1 MEMGPRRYIKR
12 LTILCA
18 VTLAAAALAAGAPR
32 YLPGWPVTG
41 GSYHGSSPAV
51 ADIDGD
57 GRREIAI
64 AAWDGKLNLFNSRGQ
79 LLPGFPVSTG
89 TRSGERNSPALADLD
104 GDKVLEIVHVSADGN
119 IYAFDRRGM
128 PVAGWPQKLAAGAK
142 GPAVQDFTSYRG
154 LEIFAAG
161 GTGLYG
167 LHGNGTAVGGW
178 PVPLEGSSTAPA
190 IGDLD
195 GDRRPEV
202 VVAANRQI
210 HAFTTSG
217 TSVPGW
223 PATVDGEVVGAPVLA
238 DVDGDDRT
246 EVLVGTAAGSAYV
259 LDADGR
265 VRAGWPQSLGSK
277 PITAP
282 AAVGDLDGRGELTL
296 VFVGGATHIGSAT
309 LAAFD
314 ADGRPRPGFPKQ
326 LNRTVA
332 AAPLV
337 VDADGDGLPE
347 ILLATYDGSLLAFE
361 KNGALSDG
369 FPLKLQGTGITSTP
383 AAADVDDDGFM
394 DIVVAAQNGYVEVLR
409 TDAAYDPSVNPWP
422 MYGGN
427 HWRTGK
433 YLALTGIRQTFV
445 LSARGGGI
453 TIRWKAD
460 PRTDRSGWAVFKG
473 IKDAVSGNVV
483 YFELAYVDEQ
493 PTSSYSYRDDKVEN
507 GLIYYYKLEE
517 RLSSGGSYT
526 YGPKAIRAVGG
537 SATKARS
544 TITKCYPN
552 PFATRVSIAYEVA
565 AVEGAE
571 STTSIA
577 VYDISGKLIRTLVEE
592 AKAPGKYVVEWDG
605 TDSRGVPV
613 ASGVYL
619 TSLRSSEAA
628 SPSTKT
634 LVLVR

>member
-1 MEMGPRRYIKR
+1 MGPRRYKTR

-18 VTLAAAALAAGAPR
+18 VMLAAVTVAAGAPR
-32 YLPGWPVTG
+32 YLSGWPVTG

-51 ADIDGD
+51 ADVDGD

-64 AAWDGKLNLFNSRGQ
+64 VAWDGKLNLFDSRGR

-89 TRSGERNSPALADLD
+89 ARSGEHNSPVLADLD
-104 GDKVLEIVHVSADGN
+104 NDKVLEVVYVSADGR
-119 IYAFDRRGM
+119 IYVFDRRGM
-128 PVAGWPQKLAAGAK
+128 PVAGWPQKLAAGAE

-154 LEIFAAG
+154 LELFAAG
-161 GTGLYG
+161 GGELYG
-167 LHGNGTAVGGW
+167 LHGNGTTVGGW
-178 PVPLEGSSTAPA
+178 PVPLGGSSTAPA
-190 IGDLD
+190 VGDLD
-195 GDRRPEV
+195 GDHRPEV
-202 VVAANRQI
+202 VAAADRQVY
-210 HAFTTSG
+210 AFTTSG
-217 TSVPGW
+217 ASVPGW

-238 DVDGDDRT
+238 DVDGDGRT
-246 EVLVGTAAGSAYV
+246 EVLVGTASGSAYV
-259 LDADGR
+259 LDADGG

-282 AAVGDLDGRGELTL
+282 AAVGDVEGRGELTL
-296 VFVGGATHIGSAT
+296 IFVGGATHIGSAT
-309 LAAFD
+309 LAAFN

-361 KNGALSDG
+361 KNGALSEG
-369 FPLKLQGTGITSTP
+369 FPLKLQGIGVTSTP

-394 DIVVAAQNGYVEVLR
+394 DIVVAAQNGYVEVFR
-409 TDAAYDPSVNPWP
+409 TDAAYDPSANPWP

-433 YLALTGIRQTFV
+433 YLALTGIRQTFE
-445 LSARGGGI
+445 LSSRGGGI

-460 PRTDRSGWAVFKG
+460 PRAGRSGWAILKG
-473 IKDAVSGNVV
+473 RKDAVSGNVV

-493 PTSSYSYRDDKVEN
+493 PTSSYSYRDDKAEN
-507 GLIYYYKLEE
+507 GAIYYYKLEE

-526 YGPKAIRAVGG
+526 YGPKAIRAAGG

-544 TITKCYPN
+544 AITKCYPN
-552 PFATRVSIAYEVA
+552 PFSTRVSIAFEVA
-565 AVEGAE
+565 ADDRPEY
-571 STTSIA
+571 TTSIG
-577 VYDISGKLIRTLVEE
+577 VYDISGKLIRTLVDE
-592 AKAPGKYVVEWDG
+592 AKSPGKYVADWDG
-605 TDSRGVPV
+605 TDNRGVPV

-619 TSLRSSEAA
+619 ASLRSGEGA

>member
-1 MEMGPRRYIKR
+1 M
-12 LTILCA
+12 
-18 VTLAAAALAAGAPR
+18 
-32 YLPGWPVTG
+32 
-41 GSYHGSSPAV
+41 
-51 ADIDGD
+51 
-57 GRREIAI
+57 
-64 AAWDGKLNLFNSRGQ
+64 
-79 LLPGFPVSTG
+79 PGFPVSTG
-89 TRSGERNSPALADLD
+89 AGSGEHNSPALADLD
-104 GDKVLEIVHVSADGN
+104 GDKVLEVVHVSADGN
-119 IYAFDRRGM
+119 IYAFDLRGM
-128 PVAGWPQKLAAGAK
+128 PVAGWPQELAPGAE

-161 GTGLYG
+161 AAGLYG

-178 PVPLEGSSTAPA
+178 PVPLEGTSTAPA

-195 GDRRPEV
+195 GDRKPEV
-202 VVAANRQI
+202 VAATDRQV

-217 TSVPGW
+217 APVPGW
-223 PATVDGEVVGAPVLA
+223 PAAVDGEVVGAPVLA

-259 LDADGR
+259 IDADGR
-265 VRAGWPQSLGSK
+265 IRAGWPQSLGSK
-277 PITAP
+277 PVTAP

-314 ADGRPRPGFPKQ
+314 ADGKPRPGFPKQ
-326 LNRTVA
+326 LTRTVA

-361 KNGALSDG
+361 KNGALSDR

-394 DIVVAAQNGYVEVLR
+394 DVVVAAQNGFVEVFR
-409 TDAAYDPSVNPWP
+409 TDAAYDPSANPWP

-433 YLALTGIRQTFV
+433 YLALTGIRQTFE

-460 PRTDRSGWAVFKG
+460 PRAGRSGWAVFKG

-493 PTSSYSYRDDKVEN
+493 PTSSYSYRDEKVEN
-507 GLIYYYKLEE
+507 GAIYYYKLEE

-544 TITKCYPN
+544 AITKCYPN
-552 PFATRVSIAYEVA
+552 PFEARVNIAYEVA
-565 AVEGAE
+565 AVEGPE
-571 STTSIA
+571 STTSIS
-577 VYDISGKLIRTLVEE
+577 VYDISGKLIRILVEE
-592 AKAPGKYVVEWDG
+592 AKPPGKYVADWDG

-619 TSLRSSEAA
+619 ASLRSGEAA
-628 SPSTKT
+628 PPSTKT